1 MTALA
6 KDRMIKQKGNTHH
19 NDPMAADTVIYTGAF
34 VVLDSSGNAA
44 PASTATGLI
53 PRGVCKE
60 SADNTGGSAGD
71 VRVDTLSGVFPFKN
85 SASTDACSRA
95 TIGDTVYIVDDQTVA
110 KTDGTGTRS
119 AAGKCVDFDDDGVWV
134 SVGIQ

>member
-19 NDPMAADTVIYTGAF
+19 NDPVAADTVIYTGAL
-34 VVLDSSGNAA
+34 VVLDASGNAA
-44 PASTATGLI
+44 PGSTATGLI
-53 PRGVCKE
+53 ARGVCKE
-60 SADNTGGSAGD
+60 AADNAGGSAGD
-71 VRVDTLSGVFPFKN
+71 IRVDTQKGVFNFKN

-95 TIGDTVYIVDDQTVA
+95 TIGDNVYIVDDQTVA

-119 AAGKCVDFDDDGVWV
+119 VAGKCVDFDDDGVWV
-134 SVGIQ
+134 EVGI